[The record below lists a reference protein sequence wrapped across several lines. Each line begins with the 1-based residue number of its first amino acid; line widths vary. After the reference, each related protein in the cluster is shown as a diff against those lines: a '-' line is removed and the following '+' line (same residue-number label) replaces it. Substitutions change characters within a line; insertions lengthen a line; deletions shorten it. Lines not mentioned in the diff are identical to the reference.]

1 MAALAELFNACG
13 LPAELSHDLDAL
25 IWSKLLVNVG
35 INALTA
41 LLRVPNGVLAEAAEA
56 RALMAQAVAEA
67 VAVARARGTA
77 LAEADPLEHVLAV
90 ARATGA
96 NRSSMLQDVL
106 RGSPTEIA
114 AINGAVVRE
123 GRRLGVPTPVN
134 SLLTSLVQA
143 LDATPDAR
151 VRP

>member
-1 MAALAELFNACG
+1 VV
-13 LPAELSHDLDAL
+13 S
-25 IWSKLLVNVG
+25 VG
-35 INALTA
+35 MIARTP
-41 LLRVPNGVLAEAAEA
+41 LLRARSGVVAEAAEA

-90 ARATGA
+90 ARGTGA
-96 NRSSMLQDVL
+96 TLSSMLQDVL

-143 LDATPDAR
+143 LDA
-151 VRP
+151 